1 MFHKIF
7 TFLFGKV
14 LLFGRHKVLN
24 RFLIKAYQSFFLS
37 GSDWEY
43 TIWCTL
49 STHFCESAHYNDNL
63 GPSLTGVTICHS
75 LLCNRSIIARLA
87 LKQKRAA
94 ATYAAA
100 RGLSALGVSSLP

>member
-1 MFHKIF
+1 MGKWCSNSGRVVLKQRADGAWVPIF
-7 TFLFGKV
+7 
-14 LLFGRHKVLN
+14 
-24 RFLIKAYQSFFLS
+24 A
-37 GSDWEY
+37 
-43 TIWCTL
+43 IWRTL
-49 STHFCESAHYNDNL
+49 STPLCESAHYNDNL

>member
-1 MFHKIF
+1 MVLKQRADGAWVPIF
-7 TFLFGKV
+7 
-14 LLFGRHKVLN
+14 
-24 RFLIKAYQSFFLS
+24 A
-37 GSDWEY
+37 
-43 TIWCTL
+43 IWRTL
-49 STHFCESAHYNDNL
+49 STPLCESAHYNDNL